1 MVQRTPD
8 LLDAARP
15 ELGRRF
21 VVTYFR
27 WLGPADIYGVFSNQ
41 GFGRRCSEC
50 GDKPP
55 LARAKPSSA
64 LSLQSEG

>member
-1 MVQRTPD
+1 VTHPLNPARIEAVAQCEAMVQRTPD

-27 WLGPADIYGVFSNQ
+27 WLGPADI
-41 GFGRRCSEC
+41 
-50 GDKPP
+50 
-55 LARAKPSSA
+55 
-64 LSLQSEG
+64 